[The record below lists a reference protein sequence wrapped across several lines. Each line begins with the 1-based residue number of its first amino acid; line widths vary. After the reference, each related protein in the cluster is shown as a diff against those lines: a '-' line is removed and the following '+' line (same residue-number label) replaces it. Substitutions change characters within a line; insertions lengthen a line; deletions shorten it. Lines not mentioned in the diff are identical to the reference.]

1 MKIKLEF
8 MLPDL
13 ESAELAGDQML
24 LARVNDKYIH
34 FLAKPDVDLG
44 DLQPATALEKS
55 NVIHEGE
62 RGLLIGAGL
71 GFLAGV
77 YVLTVPKWVTYSP
90 VWFTDSPWYVIIF
103 ATTIF
108 GAISV
113 AIGAAMLGVNLFNT
127 DLAKY
132 RTALQ
137 KGGVLMIVAVPF
149 YRVSEIRKIMI
160 RSKLQ
165 T

>member
-1 MKIKLEF
+1 
-8 MLPDL
+8 MLPDV

-34 FLAKPDVDLG
+34 FLAKHDVDLG

-55 NVIHEGE
+55 NMIHEGE

-77 YVLTVPKWVTYSP
+77 YVLAVPKWLTYSP
-90 VWFTDSPWYVIIF
+90 VWFTDSPWYIVLL

-108 GAISV
+108 GAVAV

-132 RTALQ
+132 RAALHQ
-137 KGGVLMIVAVPF
+137 GGVLMIVAVPF

-160 RSKLQ
+160 RSRLQ
-165 T
+165 I